1 MQEGNNINIRKALL
15 AVSIALDDAIVN
27 RQPTERLEEAGEAIL
42 NVISNEPQE
51 ELS

>member
-27 RQPTERLEEAGEAIL
+27 RQPTERLEEAREAIL